1 MRLYAVIASTVLIL
15 CCINATTAVGEMK
28 GYASLRSGE
37 TPTSTNIDEKGGSNK
52 RLLGS
57 DKMTESE
64 FASDEERSLR
74 LHLKFRFWKLIGMRP
89 KHVYYH
95 YFGDMSPIL
104 AASKPKFPVYEQYNS
119 WFWRSKPKKSAVAS
133 VP

>member
-64 FASDEERSLR
+64 FA
-74 LHLKFRFWKLIGMRP
+74 I
-89 KHVYYH
+89 
-95 YFGDMSPIL
+95 
-104 AASKPKFPVYEQYNS
+104 A
-119 WFWRSKPKKSAVAS
+119 KKV
-133 VP
+133 